1 MGSRLTGKGGRVVTG
16 HPAAGGN
23 RSDPPHTDAWRLLD
37 EAIRLSG
44 GDLRTARKSLA
55 GAIELLLLSPAFPV
69 RGSLPVPG
77 SSGIPATP
85 PRGGKG
91 CGATGR
97 PAIHIQTL
105 GKFELTLNERPFLFP
120 TRMPRRPLAVLKWLV
135 AEGGRGLPV
144 TVAAQGLWP
153 DADDDRACNALNVAV
168 HRLRRLLGSADA
180 IVCRHGVLHLSPAAV
195 EVDLQGFEDSFAQAQ
210 RERVH
215 GRMQTFEMAGLQ
227 ALSRVTGVFLPGE
240 EPLPW
245 VLAARHRIARMT
257 VQLAS
262 ALSVHLTVAEQLER
276 AESVCE
282 SGLGVDP
289 LSETL
294 YQRLMEIQL
303 HQGRCAEAVRAFARC
318 RQLLHTRLGTAPSPV
333 LVGLY
338 QKALASEA
346 LGPGTT

>member
-1 MGSRLTGKGGRVVTG
+1 M
-16 HPAAGGN
+16 
-23 RSDPPHTDAWRLLD
+23 
-37 EAIRLSG
+37 
-44 GDLRTARKSLA
+44 
-55 GAIELLLLSPAFPV
+55 
-69 RGSLPVPG
+69 
-77 SSGIPATP
+77 
-85 PRGGKG
+85 
-91 CGATGR
+91 
-97 PAIHIQTL
+97 
-105 GKFELTLNERPFLFP
+105 
-120 TRMPRRPLAVLKWLV
+120 
-135 AEGGRGLPV
+135 
-144 TVAAQGLWP
+144 
-153 DADDDRACNALNVAV
+153 
-168 HRLRRLLGSADA
+168 
-180 IVCRHGVLHLSPAAV
+180 
-195 EVDLQGFEDSFAQAQ
+195 DLQGFEDSFAQAQ